1 MKHLLLL
8 SALFIF
14 IGVSTSYAQP
24 DDKDL
29 IQFSGVVIT
38 GDSLNPVPFTNVLI
52 EQTGRGT
59 MTDYYGYFSFVAQ
72 KGDSILFSAVGFKRN
87 RFIIPDTLTKNKYS
101 LIQIMNHDT
110 VQLQETIVYPWP
122 TREQF
127 KEAFLAMEI
136 PETDYD
142 RAQKNLYQA
151 DMIARMDAAMPSGGE
166 TFKYS
171 MQEYQQQ
178 IYYAGQAPPMNIF
191 NPVAWSE
198 FIQAWKRGD
207 FKSDRERGKGQ

>member
-1 MKHLLLL
+1 MKQFLLFSVLVL
-8 SALFIF
+8 GIGIHSAF
-14 IGVSTSYAQP
+14 AQP
-24 DDKDL
+24 GDDDL

-38 GDSLNPVPFTNVLI
+38 GDSLSPVPFTNVLV
-52 EQTGRGT
+52 EQSGRGT

-87 RFIIPDTLTKNKYS
+87 RFIIPDTLSKNKYS
-101 LIQIMNHDT
+101 LIQIMNSDT
-110 VQLQETIVYPWP
+110 IQLQETIVYPWP

-127 KEAFLAMEI
+127 KEAFLAMEL

-151 DMIARMDAAMPSGGE
+151 DMMARMDASMPSGGE

-171 MQEYQQQ
+171 MQQYQQQ

-191 NPVAWSE
+191 NPIAWSE

-207 FKSDRERGKGQ
+207 FKTGRERGKGQ

>member
-1 MKHLLLL
+1 MKQLLLL
-8 SALFIF
+8 STFFIF
-14 IGVSTSYAQP
+14 IGLSTSYAQP
-24 DDKDL
+24 GDKDL

-87 RFIIPDTLTKNKYS
+87 RFVIPDSLTKNKYS
-101 LIQIMNHDT
+101 LIQIMNSDT
-110 VQLQETIVYPWP
+110 VELQETIVYPWP

-191 NPVAWSE
+191 NPVAWGE

>member
-191 NPVAWSE
+191 NPVAWGE

>member
-8 SALFIF
+8 STFFVF
-14 IGVSTSYAQP
+14 IGISGSYAQP
-24 DDKDL
+24 GDEDL

-38 GDSLNPVPFTNVLI
+38 GDSLNPVPFTNVLV

-72 KGDSILFSAVGFKRN
+72 KGDSILFSAVGYKRN
-87 RFIIPDTLTKNKYS
+87 RFIIPDTLTENKYS
-101 LIQIMNHDT
+101 LIQIMNSDT

-127 KEAFLAMEI
+127 KEAFLAMEV

-191 NPVAWSE
+191 NPVAWGE

>member
-1 MKHLLLL
+1 MKHLIFLSGLLL
-8 SALFIF
+8 FTLSK
-14 IGVSTSYAQP
+14 SSYAQP
-24 DDKDL
+24 SDDDL

-52 EQTGRGT
+52 EQSGRGT

-72 KGDSILFSAVGFKRN
+72 KGDSVLFSAVGFERESYV
-87 RFIIPDTLTKNKYS
+87 IPDSLEDNKYS
-101 LIQIMNHDT
+101 LIQIMNSDT
-110 VQLQETIVYPWP
+110 VQLRETVVYPWP

-127 KEAFLAMEI
+127 KEAFLAMKL
-136 PETDYD
+136 PETDAE
-142 RAQKNLYQA
+142 RAQKNLQRA

-171 MQEYQQQ
+171 NQAYRNQL
-178 IYYAGQAPPMNIF
+178 YYAGQAPPINVL
-191 NPVAWSE
+191 NPIAWSK

-207 FKSDRERGKGQ
+207 FESERERGKGQ